1 RRKVGELD
9 EIELEVECPEALTTD
24 IEAALR
30 QALSLRVPVRAVA
43 PGTLPRYELKAR
55 RIVLAE

>member
-1 RRKVGELD
+1 MD
-9 EIELEVECPEALTTD
+9 EIELEVECPETTVSAV
-24 IEAALR
+24 EAALR

-43 PGTLPRYELKAR
+43 AGTLPRYELKAR